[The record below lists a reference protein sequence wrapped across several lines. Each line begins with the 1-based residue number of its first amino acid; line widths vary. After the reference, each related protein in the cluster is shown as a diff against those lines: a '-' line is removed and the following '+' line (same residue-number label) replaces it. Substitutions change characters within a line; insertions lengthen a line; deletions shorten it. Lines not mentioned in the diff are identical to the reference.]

1 MSQLTTATALSLK
14 AGFASGLAYGL
25 AVATNNPDGVSAAF
39 VAVVC
44 TSPIVLAG
52 LRRAFEQALA
62 SLLGGAIAVAIAITG
77 MPLGLG
83 LGLSVGLSILVV
95 HALRV
100 GRAYPVAAFTAVYI
114 FLLDMG
120 GPGLSLQVRAMSVGL
135 GAVVATILNILV
147 SSMYYRRIYR
157 ERTRLA
163 VAAVAEHISKLAEG
177 PPTSIRPV
185 FDVLSE
191 LARDVAL
198 AEKELGFR
206 RDANRQALRE
216 QAEQIE
222 TLIRLSHFS
231 ADLALVVNEAG
242 EPLTESDRA
251 LFKHV
256 AAVLCGESPSP
267 PSGLGEIGTRVLAA
281 LDRFER
287 SVQHSTA

>member
-1 MSQLTTATALSLK
+1 MSQLTNAAALSLK
-14 AGFASGLAYGL
+14 AGMASGLAYGL
-25 AVATNNPDGVSAAF
+25 AVATHNPDGVSAAF

-62 SLLGGAIAVAIAITG
+62 SLLGGAIAVAIALAGVPT
-77 MPLGLG
+77 GLG
-83 LGLSVGLSILVV
+83 LGLAVGLSILLV
-95 HALRV
+95 HALKV

-135 GAVVATILNILV
+135 GAVAATFVNILV

-157 ERTRLA
+157 QRTELA

-198 AEKELGFR
+198 AERELGFR
-206 RDANRQALRE
+206 RDANRKALQS

-231 ADLALVVNEAG
+231 ADLALVVNEAN
-242 EPLTESDRA
+242 ERLTESDRA
-251 LFKHV
+251 LFRHV
-256 AAVLCGESPSP
+256 AAVLTGQSPKP
-267 PSGLGEIGTRVLAA
+267 PTGLGEIGTRVLAA
-281 LDRFER
+281 LDRF
-287 SVQHSTA
+287 QLAAQQAMT